1 MKYTIKKIFDNE
13 NHVIGYE
20 TEGLKKVLR
29 INIYVGESI
38 AKSIFDELLKMK
50 DIPEVIEG
58 LANVK
63 LYAKSVE
70 GKTVIILPDKEGRY
84 PWDDGCD
91 NIFKQQTK
99 ES

>member
-1 MKYTIKKIFDNE
+1 
-13 NHVIGYE
+13 
-20 TEGLKKVLR
+20 
-29 INIYVGESI
+29 
-38 AKSIFDELLKMK
+38 MK

-58 LANVK
+58 LTNVK

-91 NIFKQQTK
+91 NIFKQQMK